1 MHTTVPLLRKPTPA
15 VFSAVL
21 ATYLLFLASCSGGP
35 TEEAANDL
43 AERCGTKDP
52 GVSVQALPYDAGT
65 GEGVDGFVLG
75 EGTMGVVFS
84 NQTDTVLC
92 DWLPLAKETVGEGRR
107 VLLYDYSYKPDAA
120 IEVEAAAKELA
131 KLGVERAVLVGT
143 SKGAVGSLAAAPSIR
158 EPDVAGVASLSAVSE
173 DEGLNSFDAAW
184 KVRVPLL
191 VLAARGNLTTD
202 AGEVAPELAKV
213 SPSEDKR
220 VVLFDG
226 TDHGIDLLQG
236 EHGPRVRALLED
248 FIDRNLRQG

>member
-1 MHTTVPLLRKPTPA
+1 
-15 VFSAVL
+15 
-21 ATYLLFLASCSGGP
+21 
-35 TEEAANDL
+35 
-43 AERCGTKDP
+43 
-52 GVSVQALPYDAGT
+52 
-65 GEGVDGFVLG
+65 
-75 EGTMGVVFS
+75 
-84 NQTDTVLC
+84 
-92 DWLPLAKETVGEGRR
+92 
-107 VLLYDYSYKPDAA
+107 
-120 IEVEAAAKELA
+120 
-131 KLGVERAVLVGT
+131 
-143 SKGAVGSLAAAPSIR
+143 
-158 EPDVAGVASLSAVSE
+158 VAGVASLSAVSE

>member
-52 GVSVQALPYDAGT
+52 GVPVQALPYDAGT

-158 EPDVAGVASLSAVSE
+158 EPDVAG
-173 DEGLNSFDAAW
+173 GW
-184 KVRVPLL
+184 
-191 VLAARGNLTTD
+191 
-202 AGEVAPELAKV
+202 
-213 SPSEDKR
+213 
-220 VVLFDG
+220 
-226 TDHGIDLLQG
+226 
-236 EHGPRVRALLED
+236 PRCRP
-248 FIDRNLRQG
+248 

>member
-1 MHTTVPLLRKPTPA
+1 MHTPVPILRKPTPA

-52 GVSVQALPYDAGT
+52 GVPVEALPYDAGT
-65 GEGVDGFVLG
+65 GVDGFVLG
-75 EGTMGVVFS
+75 EGTMGVIFS

-92 DWLPLAKETVGEGRR
+92 DWLPLAMETAGEGRR
-107 VLLYDYSYKPDAA
+107 ALVYDYSYKSDAA
-120 IEVEAAAKELA
+120 IEVEAAAARLA
-131 KLGVERAVLVGT
+131 KLGVEQAVLVGA
-143 SKGAVGSLAAAPSIR
+143 SKGAVGSLAAVPSIR
-158 EPDVAGVASLSAVSE
+158 EPEVAGVASLSAVGE
-173 DEGLNSFDAAW
+173 DEGLDSIDAAR

-191 VLAARGNLTTD
+191 VLAARGDLTTD
-202 AGEVAPELAKV
+202 AGEVAPELEKV

-236 EHGPRVRALLED
+236 EHGPKVRALLED
-248 FIDRNLRQG
+248 FIDRNLRRG